1 VPQTSASCARS
12 RPAVSALAPGPQPAR
27 PHCRLL
33 RVVPSRREG
42 AVGVVFRCWVP
53 TSRCR
58 ARLTPRSPPT
68 RTRRALFGRHA
79 AADGLRRIISSLAGV
94 VRIAGANSILHS
106 ARMIL
111 SDVLTCT
118 VPPLRVESSLLKNPI
133 PPNLQQK
140 LAKTCPPRATHA
152 PNQSHKRTPSRV
164 LSIMD
169 LASARCKIYAYDVHA
184 ATGHEHLPARKHPAS
199 WSERH
204 RYSTE
209 IWLNQAIAR
218 HPWRVRSMRD
228 ADVIFVVSD
237 WALLCSA
244 GKTYTGRRL
253 CSSL

>member
-1 VPQTSASCARS
+1 
-12 RPAVSALAPGPQPAR
+12 
-27 PHCRLL
+27 
-33 RVVPSRREG
+33 
-42 AVGVVFRCWVP
+42 
-53 TSRCR
+53 
-58 ARLTPRSPPT
+58 
-68 RTRRALFGRHA
+68 
-79 AADGLRRIISSLAGV
+79 
-94 VRIAGANSILHS
+94 
-106 ARMIL
+106 
-111 SDVLTCT
+111 
-118 VPPLRVESSLLKNPI
+118 
-133 PPNLQQK
+133 LQQK
-140 LAKTCPPRATHA
+140 LAKLAASRNTRT
-152 PNQSHKRTPSRV
+152 NQSHKRTPSRV